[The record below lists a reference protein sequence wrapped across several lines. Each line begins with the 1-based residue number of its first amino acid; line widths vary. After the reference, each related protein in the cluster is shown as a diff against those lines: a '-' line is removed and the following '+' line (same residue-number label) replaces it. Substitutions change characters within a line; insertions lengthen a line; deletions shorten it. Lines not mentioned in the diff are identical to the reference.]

1 MITHKDPEIQFL
13 INQIEQQRDLAL
25 SQSSAFYKKI
35 VELTQKI
42 EEIETTTKNKDN
54 AIVSINKIK
63 GEKMA
68 NTTFSGPIRAGDILD
83 TTGTT
88 LGTNV

>member
-35 VELTQKI
+35 VDLSKKVEDL
-42 EEIETTTKNKDN
+42 ENETKNKKN
-54 AIVSINKIK
+54 TVISIKQRKKIILGSSK
-63 GEKMA
+63 GLLKYKE
-68 NTTFSGPIRAGDILD
+68 NINGFI
-83 TTGTT
+83 
-88 LGTNV
+88 